1 MIEAIKAILIAIGF
15 LVVVYM
21 FLLLLMYCEQSVSYW
36 RKNGCKFKLV
46 CKHEYDVERVVP
58 FEGRVN
64 LKCKKCGKKKKVKN
78 LSYETASEIWRCFRD
93 EE

>member
-1 MIEAIKAILIAIGF
+1 MIKAIKAILIAIGF
-15 LVVVYM
+15 LAVVYI
-21 FLLLLMYCEQSVSYW
+21 FSLLLTYCGVSVINW
-36 RKNGCKFKLV
+36 RKNGCKIKCI

-93 EE
+93 EK